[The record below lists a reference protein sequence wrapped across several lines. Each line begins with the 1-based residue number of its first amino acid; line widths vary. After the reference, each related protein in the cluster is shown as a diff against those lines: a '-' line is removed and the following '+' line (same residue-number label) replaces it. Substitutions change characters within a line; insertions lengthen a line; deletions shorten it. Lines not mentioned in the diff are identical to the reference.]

1 MRRRALLASAAVATT
16 SLSGCLGRVY
26 SPVGGDVR
34 SDFGSSHLHPHD
46 DPLVEGGL
54 GDDND
59 AQFHARLVVSPETAP
74 SFLDTERNDTAD
86 NMRNRVGD
94 VDFETTF
101 LLLFEAR
108 MSREETYHV
117 HNRTGTNPKWTGW
130 STLDIS
136 LETDSATDVADE
148 YYPNAD
154 ELVCTALISYESK
167 SSPAAAKVTLYDENG
182 RVEAGP
188 LQTD

>member
-1 MRRRALLASAAVATT
+1 MRRRALLTSAAVAAA

-46 DPLVEGGL
+46 NPLVEDGL

-59 AQFHARLVVSPETAP
+59 ARYHARLVVSPETAP
-74 SFLDTERNDTAD
+74 TFLRSSDDETAVQLQK
-86 NMRNRVGD
+86 RVD
-94 VDFETTF
+94 EVDFDSQF

-108 MSREETYHV
+108 MSHEEAYHV
-117 HNRTGTNPKWTGW
+117 HNRLSPEPTWTGW
-130 STLDIS
+130 STLDVS

-148 YYPNAD
+148 YYPDAD
-154 ELVCTALISYESK
+154 ELVCTALVSYDSK
-167 SSPAAAKVTLYDENG
+167 SSPGSAKVTLYDKEG
-182 RVEAGP
+182 RMKAGP
-188 LQTD
+188 LRVD

>member
-59 AQFHARLVVSPETAP
+59 ARFHARLVVSPETAP
-74 SFLDTERNDTAD
+74 TFLRTSDAESAVQLQK
-86 NMRNRVGD
+86 RVD
-94 VDFETTF
+94 EVDSDGQF
-101 LLLFEAR
+101 LLLFEAQ
-108 MSREETYHV
+108 MSHEAAYHV
-117 HNRTGTNPKWTGW
+117 HSRFRPEPKWTGW

-136 LETDSATDVADE
+136 LETDPATDIADE
-148 YYPNAD
+148 YYPDAD